1 MKRNKLSIKT
11 DDWKTF
17 DKNNPAIALSILY
30 IKEKEICPSYISK
43 IILNCEKKKNSF
55 NDPKRRR
62 KMLALS
68 CIKKTICITK
78 RNNLKHNGDFYFLNC
93 LHSSKTENKIISH
106 EKVCKNK
113 AFCGIVMSSEKE

>member
-1 MKRNKLSIKT
+1 MTRLYL
-11 DDWKTF
+11 
-17 DKNNPAIALSILY
+17 KNYFELW
-30 IKEKEICPSYISK
+30 
-43 IILNCEKKKNSF
+43 KKKNSF

-62 KMLALS
+62 KMLALP

-78 RNNLKHNGDFYFLNC
+78 RNKLKHNGDFYFLNC
-93 LHSSKTENKIISH
+93 LHSSKTENEIISH

>member
-1 MKRNKLSIKT
+1 M
-11 DDWKTF
+11 
-17 DKNNPAIALSILY
+17 SILY
-30 IKEKEICPSYISK
+30 FKNYFELWK
-43 IILNCEKKKNSF
+43 KKKNSF

-68 CIKKTICITK
+68 CIKKNIYITK
-78 RNNLKHNGDFYFLNC
+78 RNKLKHNGDFYFLNC